1 MKDVKN
7 NPFLL
12 ILMIKKKYFFILLYC
27 LFSTSTYGEGLTD
40 YTWQQESASC
50 LININC
56 IPPDNDARKKRKKCL
71 QLPEHEEEKNKLIVI
86 GDSCAAAQKNT
97 QDNTSGTLSAL
108 FTSVKKSLSKFAP
121 DLKSTEAIDVAVFYI
136 TINKVVKN
144 KETIDNN
151 STEQQKTDIVP
162 VLLVRFKKDLY
173 FDFNSSELKETGSA
187 ITRHIVHDVL
197 TRTTV
202 YKNITV
208 VGHADSVGTEKDNV
222 LLSKKRSDV
231 TVAELQKQIS
241 TAGDSANVF
250 QIGSMGVGETHPIDH
265 LKQGKKSHENRRLE
279 IFMSA
284 SSIALHRA
292 EKYLQCLYRNKSN
305 DEPNQT
311 DCFIQY
317 MTVQTQ

>member
-27 LFSTSTYGEGLTD
+27 LFSTSAYGEELTD

-56 IPPDNDARKKRKKCL
+56 TPPDNDAREKRKKCL

-86 GDSCAAAQKNT
+86 GDSCVAPKNT
-97 QDNTSGTLSAL
+97 QDNTSSTLSAL
-108 FTSVKKSLSKFAP
+108 FTSVKKSLSKIVP
-121 DLKSTEAIDVAVFYI
+121 DLNPTEAVDVALFYI
-136 TINKVVKN
+136 TTNKTVKN
-144 KETIDNN
+144 KETIDNK
-151 STEQQKTDIVP
+151 SIEQQKTSVVP

-197 TRTTV
+197 TTTTV

-231 TVAELQKQIS
+231 TLAELQRQINI
-241 TAGDSANVF
+241 AGGSANAF
-250 QIGSMGVGETHPIDH
+250 QIGSMGGGENYPINH
-265 LKQGKKSHENRRLE
+265 LKLERKSHENRRVE

-292 EKYLQCLYRNKSN
+292 KKYLQCLYRNKSR
-305 DEPNQT
+305 DDLNQT